1 MIETGVGFP
10 NPLFFIGV
18 VENNI
23 DERLEGRVQVRAF
36 GFHGTNEQIPT
47 KDLPWATLIIG
58 SHDVNFVVPPLNA
71 WVFGF
76 FLDGRAAQSPFV
88 LGLIPTQYTAVND
101 PRASGWGVA
110 IGQEI
115 DVNAQGSR
123 PQDFG
128 QPTLS
133 RLARGEE
140 LENTYLLPLET
151 NRVRDIPIAGGGS
164 RAGSIG
170 NAGAGSQDTP
180 NVSEPSNAVSP
191 GYPSDMSQAEIESII
206 RQEATLRGMDPDTA
220 IEVYRHEGAGAYQSQ
235 FTRSGNGSYGGKEAS
250 FGPYQLYTGG
260 GLGNEYENK
269 TGRSLLTD
277 NTRDGVTNQIRFALD
292 KAATN
297 GWGAWYGADA
307 AGISDWEGLSGA
319 KPVNNVN
326 YSPEPTITK
335 TEIIQTPSGPQEV
348 ERTYRV
354 VDTPNGPQEVL
365 VDPTANSPYVQ
376 GGSATASSTYSQTVW
391 EEPAVAY
398 NASYPYNRVIETGSG
413 HVIEL
418 DDTPGAER
426 IMIHH
431 RNGSY
436 IQMTPSTT
444 SIKSIGD
451 SYEVNDKNYHMY
463 VGGTNI
469 ITIEGDSHV
478 LVKGN
483 KIEEIMGNYQ
493 QIIHGNHEVGVGG
506 QANIN
511 SGEQFQLRGGNL
523 VLESNVE
530 NLNIKTSKTIRFESG
545 ETMHFKSKNIFMQ
558 GEEGLNFKGKDLFTE
573 ISAGINFKSETTQFE
588 ASGDFG
594 IKADHAIIGGGQLV
608 SINASTVAMDD
619 EIHMA
624 EGMAG
629 SPVGAESATDAESAI
644 GVERPAPPSRTVR
657 PSRAI

>member
-10 NPLFFIGV
+10 APLFFMGV

-36 GFHGTNEQIPT
+36 GFHGTNDQIPT
-47 KDLPWATLIIG
+47 KDLPWATLVLG
-58 SHDVNFVVPPLNA
+58 NHDVNFVIPPLNA

-76 FLDGRAAQSPFV
+76 FLDGRSAQTPFI
-88 LGLIPTQYTAVND
+88 LGLIPTQYTTVND
-101 PRASGWGVA
+101 PLASGWGVA
-110 IGQEI
+110 LGQEV

-151 NRVRDIPIAGGGS
+151 TRIRDIPIAGGSTSASSMGN
-164 RAGSIG
+164 IG
-170 NAGAGSQDTP
+170 VSSQDSPT
-180 NVSEPSNAVSP
+180 VDEASNAVSP
-191 GYPSDMSQAEIESII
+191 GYPSDMSQAEIENII
-206 RQEATLRGMDPDTA
+206 RHEATLRGIDPNVA
-220 IEVYRHEGAGAYQSQ
+220 ITVFRHEGAGSYQSLIP
-235 FTRSGNGSYGGKEAS
+235 RSGSGSYGGREAS
-250 FGPYQLYTGG
+250 FGPYQLFSE
-260 GLGNEYENK
+260 GLGAEYEAL

-277 NTRDGVTNQIRFALD
+277 NTREGITNQIRFALD
-292 KAATN
+292 KASSN
-297 GWGAWYGADA
+297 GWGAWYGAGA
-307 AGISDWEGLSGA
+307 AGISDWQGLGGSA
-319 KPVNNVN
+319 TVNNMDQTVGDAISLAS
-326 YSPEPTITK
+326 YSENI
-335 TEIIQTPSGPQEV
+335 
-348 ERTYRV
+348 
-354 VDTPNGPQEVL
+354 
-365 VDPTANSPYVQ
+365 Q
-376 GGSATASSTYSQTVW
+376 GGSATARPAYAQEVW

-426 IMIHH
+426 IMLYH

-444 SIKSIGD
+444 TVKAVGD
-451 SYEVNDKNYHMY
+451 SYELNNRNCHMY

-483 KIEEIMGNYQ
+483 KIEEIMGNYK

-523 VLESNVE
+523 ILESNVE

-545 ETMHFKSKNIFMQ
+545 ESMHFKTKNLFLQ
-558 GEEGLNFKGKDLFTE
+558 GTDVLNLKARSVNAETDNAFNIKSG
-573 ISAGINFKSETTQFE
+573 SAVFE
-588 ASGDFG
+588 ASGNLNLKG
-594 IKADHAIIGGGQLV
+594 SHVRIGGGTKV
-608 SINASTVAMDD
+608 SVNATTVALDNIVKITEGASVAPYD
-619 EIHMA
+619 AASASSA
-624 EGMAG
+624 EA
-629 SPVGAESATDAESAI
+629 AR
-644 GVERPAPPSRTVR
+644 GVERPAPPSKIIR
-657 PSRAI
+657 PVKEI